1 MSLAL
6 TDAGVTSVAVANT
19 TRTAKAT
26 CFDHQLLVTSSTMLK
41 KAQVNQAQVK
51 DDARRLRRCKLDL
64 EYWYIRNPDGP
75 PPHPSDDAYK
85 DPATNLPPSA
95 WIRRSTTLSPRFS
108 DFSTG
113 HHARE
118 SFVKHLLPAWS
129 IAFTNRD
136 QKEFLVSVVKLWLC
150 IFPEDILP
158 EQPYRECVK
167 SSRLTVSQLPF
178 DISTYKSELHKRCT
192 LKTLM
197 DTPERVVERDRL
209 VQHMVD
215 KSSQRSSSIT
225 QKAQNSLYKDRPR
238 SFFTEALSQAIEAC
252 LERGTK
258 AYDPVIAR
266 KDQLSWQMEL
276 DMAFKDWFYHQ
287 RMPFSFHLLYPPV
300 NSYQPFEYFTPEMH
314 RDFYWVSPIFALP
327 PGWMG
332 IAAEDSECRIG
343 DSSTV

>member
-6 TDAGVTSVAVANT
+6 TDAGVTSVAVTNI

-95 WIRRSTTLSPRFS
+95 WIRRSTILSPRFS

-136 QKEFLVSVVKLWLC
+136 QKEFLGSVVKLWLW

-178 DISTYKSELHKRCT
+178 DISTYKSELHK
-192 LKTLM
+192 
-197 DTPERVVERDRL
+197 RL

-258 AYDPVIAR
+258 VYGSHE
-266 KDQLSWQMEL
+266 KT
-276 DMAFKDWFYHQ
+276 
-287 RMPFSFHLLYPPV
+287 
-300 NSYQPFEYFTPEMH
+300 SYLG
-314 RDFYWVSPIFALP
+314 RWN
-327 PGWMG
+327 
-332 IAAEDSECRIG
+332 
-343 DSSTV
+343 